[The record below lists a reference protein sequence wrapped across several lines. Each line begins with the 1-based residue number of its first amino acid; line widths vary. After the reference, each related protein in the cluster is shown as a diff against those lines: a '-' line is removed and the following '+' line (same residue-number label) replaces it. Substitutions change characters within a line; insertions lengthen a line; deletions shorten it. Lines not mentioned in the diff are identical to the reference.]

1 MSLISGRRR
10 VVELRNGLAH
20 GKRIDVVEGCGRV
33 AVPIQQG
40 GSFVVASY
48 VPSGLNTADGV
59 EIWIELENSPP
70 IH

>member
-1 MSLISGRRR
+1 MT
-10 VVELRNGLAH
+10 VTELREALEKMPGHWPVHVAVRAD
-20 GKRIDVVEGCGRV
+20 GSGRV

-59 EIWIELENSPP
+59 EIWIELEHAPP